1 MSILSSV
8 TKLVGKVSRLTT
20 PCTVDQF
27 KSMVTAHSGLA
38 RGNRFNIIIT
48 PPNSSLLNLD
58 VSNILTSALSG
69 SFKLKSLIN
78 DPRDMALLCVSCSI
92 PGLQID
98 SFTDQS
104 SVIQDNKLPYGYTK
118 EDVSCS
124 FHLTN
129 DYYVKKMFDKWQALV
144 IGSDHRIN
152 YQNEFSSTI
161 TIQQLNQQ
169 NLPVWGVKLY
179 KAYPITVNSI
189 NLDNNDENSVQK
201 LDVVFTYETLEM
213 ESGAKGIVSN
223 IKNAI
228 GGNFTKLI

>member
-161 TIQQLNQQ
+161 TIQQL
-169 NLPVWGVKLY
+169 P
-179 KAYPITVNSI
+179 
-189 NLDNNDENSVQK
+189 
-201 LDVVFTYETLEM
+201 
-213 ESGAKGIVSN
+213 
-223 IKNAI
+223 
-228 GGNFTKLI
+228 